1 MKALVGAFNQ
11 EKALVG
17 AFSVI
22 TNLRMELFEALS
34 VILLISYVCG
44 GCLWSMLMGKERAHM
59 VLEMVSTVAS
69 LSTGEIPS
77 ASSVGLPQPEI
88 CMKHVTFVTLYY
100 TVLYCTVLYCTCM
113 SRWNQVEF
121 HSEYEGR
128 QIGRTR
134 SGQG

>member
-1 MKALVGAFNQ
+1 
-11 EKALVG
+11 
-17 AFSVI
+17 
-22 TNLRMELFEALS
+22 
-34 VILLISYVCG
+34 
-44 GCLWSMLMGKERAHM
+44 MLMGKERAHM

-69 LSTGEIPS
+69 LNTGEIPS

-100 TVLYCTVLYCTCM
+100 TVLYSTVQCTCM

-128 QIGRTR
+128 QMGRTR

>member
-1 MKALVGAFNQ
+1 
-11 EKALVG
+11 
-17 AFSVI
+17 
-22 TNLRMELFEALS
+22 
-34 VILLISYVCG
+34 
-44 GCLWSMLMGKERAHM
+44 MLMGKERAHM

-69 LSTGEIPS
+69 LNTGEIPS

-88 CMKHVTFVTLYY
+88 CMKHVTFVTLYCI
-100 TVLYCTVLYCTCM
+100 VLYSSVQCTCM

-128 QIGRTR
+128 QMGRTR